1 MWGPK
6 TSDRK
11 FFSAFSR
18 HAAVAA
24 RAAGLLVT
32 FLEQPNRV
40 DLPVQI
46 ETDEHEGDKIL
57 HDVVHALRGTW
68 ITPFDR
74 TDIQNL
80 ISALDD
86 VLDLIHA
93 AAKRVLLFDIGT
105 SPPEALALVR
115 QILRATKIVHQAT
128 ELLTDMKRAEE
139 LLGLCETLHEI
150 ENEGDELYRQILAK
164 LYKPGNDPLQVLKWR
179 EIYDNLEAAL
189 DRCEDVADQLAA
201 LVLEY
206 S

>member
-6 TSDRK
+6 TSDRQ
-11 FFSAFSR
+11 FLSAFSR
-18 HAAVAA
+18 HAAVAVQ
-24 RAAGLLVT
+24 AAGLLVT
-32 FLEQPNRV
+32 FLEQPDRA
-40 DLPVQI
+40 DLPLQI
-46 ETDEHEGDKIL
+46 ETDEHEGDRIL

-93 AAKRVLLFDIGT
+93 CAKRVLLFDIQT
-105 SPPEALALVR
+105 SPPEALALAR
-115 QILRATKIVHQAT
+115 QILRATQMVHQAT

-139 LLGLCETLHEI
+139 ILKLCEMLHEI
-150 ENEGDELYRQILAK
+150 ENEGDELYRQVLGK
-164 LYKPGNDPLQVLKWR
+164 LYKPGNDPLQIMKWR
-179 EIYDNLEAAL
+179 EIYENLETAL
-189 DRCEDVADQLAA
+189 DRCEDVADHLAA

>member
-6 TSDRK
+6 TSDRQ

-32 FLEQPNRV
+32 FLEQPDRA

-93 AAKRVLLFDIGT
+93 SAKRVLLFDIQT
-105 SPPEALALVR
+105 SPPGALALAR
-115 QILRATKIVHQAT
+115 QILRAAEIVHQAT

-139 LLGLCETLHEI
+139 ILRLCETLHEI
-150 ENEGDELYRQILAK
+150 ENEGDELYRQILGK
-164 LYKPGNDPLQVLKWR
+164 LYKPGNDPLQVMKLR
-179 EIYDNLEAAL
+179 EIYENLETAL
-189 DRCEDVADQLAA
+189 DRCEDVADHLAA

>member
-1 MWGPK
+1 MWVPK
-6 TSDRK
+6 SSDK
-11 FFSAFSR
+11 EFLSAFSR
-18 HAAVAA
+18 HAAVSV
-24 RAAGLLVT
+24 RAAGMLVT
-32 FLEQPNRV
+32 YLEQPDRA

-57 HDVVHALRGTW
+57 HDVVRALRGTW

-74 TDIQNL
+74 VDIQNL

-93 AAKRVLLFDIGT
+93 AAKRVLIFDIHT
-105 SPPEALALVR
+105 SPPEALALTR
-115 QILRATKIVHQAT
+115 QILRAAEMMQQAT
-128 ELLTDMKRAEE
+128 ELLRDMKRAEE
-139 LLGLCETLHEI
+139 LLRLCEGLHAI
-150 ENEGDELYRQILAK
+150 ENEGDELYRQVLAK
-164 LYKPGNDPLQVLKWR
+164 LYKPGNDPLQIMKWR
-179 EIYDNLEAAL
+179 EIYENLETAL

>member
-6 TSDRK
+6 TSDRQ

-18 HAAVAA
+18 HAGVAA

-32 FLEQPNRV
+32 FLEQPDRA

-93 AAKRVLLFDIGT
+93 SAKRVLLFDIQA
-105 SPPEALALVR
+105 SPPGALALAR
-115 QILRATKIVHQAT
+115 QILRAAEIVHQAT

-139 LLGLCETLHEI
+139 ILRLCETLHEI

-164 LYKPGNDPLQVLKWR
+164 LYKPGNDPLQVMKWR
-179 EIYDNLEAAL
+179 EIYENLETAL
-189 DRCEDVADQLAA
+189 DRCEDVADHLAA

>member
-6 TSDRK
+6 TSDRQ
-11 FFSAFSR
+11 FLSAFSR
-18 HAAVAA
+18 HAAVAV

-32 FLEQPNRV
+32 FLEQPDRA
-40 DLPVQI
+40 DLPLQI
-46 ETDEHEGDKIL
+46 ETDEHEGDRIL

-93 AAKRVLLFDIGT
+93 CAKRVLLFDIQT
-105 SPPEALALVR
+105 SPPEALALAR
-115 QILRATKIVHQAT
+115 QILRATQMVHQAT

-139 LLGLCETLHEI
+139 ILKLCETLHEI
-150 ENEGDELYRQILAK
+150 ENEGDELYRQVLGK
-164 LYKPGNDPLQVLKWR
+164 LYKPGNDPLQIMKWR
-179 EIYDNLEAAL
+179 EIYENLETAL
-189 DRCEDVADQLAA
+189 DRCEDVADHLAA